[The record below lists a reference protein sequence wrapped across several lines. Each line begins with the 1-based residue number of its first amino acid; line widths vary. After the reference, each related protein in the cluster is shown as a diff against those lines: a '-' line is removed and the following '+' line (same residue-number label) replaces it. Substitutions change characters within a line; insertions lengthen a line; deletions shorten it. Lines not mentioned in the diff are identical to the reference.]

1 MFLQRDVKVQILET
15 AQPLF
20 LQHGFNK
27 VSINQITDAIGIS
40 KKTLYK
46 YYESKEALV
55 LRIIEKNI
63 RDAALQMNKLH
74 SSSKINYIEKMEKL
88 MSISMDFFLKFSEV
102 FMQDII
108 KYMPDILGKFEES
121 SRVLIRDNFTIL
133 LKQGMEA
140 NIFRKDL
147 DVDIFIDFYF
157 FTIQKIQNPK
167 TLSSVSYSLKDL
179 HKQVINILF
188 QGILTD
194 QARKQE

>member
-1 MFLQRDVKVQILET
+1 MFLQRDVKIQILET
-15 AQPLF
+15 AQTMF
-20 LQHGFNK
+20 HQFGFNK
-27 VSINQITDAIGIS
+27 VSIDQITNKIGIS

-46 YYESKEALV
+46 FYESKEALV

-74 SSSKINYIEKMEKL
+74 SSSKINHVEKMEKL

-121 SRVLIRDNFTIL
+121 SKVLIRDNFTIL

-147 DVDIFIDFYF
+147 DIDIFIDFYF
-157 FTIQKIQNPK
+157 FTIQKIQDPK
-167 TLSSVSYSLKDL
+167 TLSSVPYSLNDL

-188 QGILTD
+188 QGILTEEV
-194 QARKQE
+194 RKKE